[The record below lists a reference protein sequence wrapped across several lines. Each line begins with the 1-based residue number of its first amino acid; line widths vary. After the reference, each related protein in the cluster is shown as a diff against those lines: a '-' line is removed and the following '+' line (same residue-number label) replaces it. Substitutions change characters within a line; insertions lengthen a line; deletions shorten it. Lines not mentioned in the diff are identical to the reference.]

1 MGKYGD
7 LIERAKSEA
16 SELREDAE
24 PESRADV
31 KTVKRKAVKTVT
43 RKNVNTELR
52 KNVKTSVRQDSK
64 TATRRDVKRE
74 TIKWADVSDLI
85 TIGAKVPADV
95 AQHWIVEAK
104 RQRTSLTYIIAKALL
119 DALGA
124 PDGAVLEDED

>member
-7 LIERAKSEA
+7 LIQQAKA
-16 SELREDAE
+16 ELREDAE

-31 KTVKRKAVKTVT
+31 KTVKRKAVKPST
-43 RKNVNTELR
+43 RKAVKTELR
-52 KNVKTSVRQDSK
+52 KNVKTSVRKDGK
-64 TATRRDVKRE
+64 TARRRDVKRE
-74 TIKWADVSDLI
+74 SVRWADTGDLI

-104 RQRTSLTYIIAKALL
+104 RRRTSLTYIIAKALL